1 MIVEKIFPI
10 NYYNELSG
18 LMTDSSI
25 IQKFLEDNFPEM
37 YELLEVSGGIIYL
50 SNAINKWFLT
60 IFINRISEV
69 YSNFIWDL
77 FLLEGNIVIFKALYA
92 IIIMLL
98 KDIMKCTNFDQL
110 NKVFQDY
117 PLKLKNREKLAYY
130 LLCKKFKFNM
140 DKIKQHRKNTIIKII
155 KEIENLDYFDKDEID
170 NCKKKNDNNIPEC
183 DLDWP
188 ICIKDKKN
196 LIKNYDHIIIKQLHE
211 PEIIEDYIDNDK
223 YTKVNKKEEKE
234 EKFEDI
240 LIERKKH
247 FCNSKIKSFRDNKLN
262 NEIQNKEINI
272 INENENKID
281 EKNNI
286 LKNGD
291 IDENIKSKEMNQIVL
306 NVAKDSKEIN
316 FQKENLEDSILSHDS
331 SH

>member
-25 IQKFLEDNFPEM
+25 IQIFLKDNFPDM

-77 FLLEGNIVIFKALYA
+77 FLLEGNIVIFKALYS
-92 IIIMLL
+92 IITMLL
-98 KDIMKCTNFDQL
+98 RDIMKCKNFDQL
-110 NKVFQDY
+110 NKVFQDN
-117 PLKLKNREKLAYY
+117 PLKLKNRAKLAYY
-130 LLCKKFKFNM
+130 LICKKFKFNM
-140 DKIKQHRKNTIIKII
+140 ETIKQHRKNTNIKII
-155 KEIENLDYFDKDEID
+155 KEIDNLDYFLKDEID
-170 NCKKKNDNNIPEC
+170 NCNKRNEKNISKC

-196 LIKNYDHIIIKQLHE
+196 LIKNYDHIILKQLYE

-223 YTKVNKKEEKE
+223 YDKENKKEEKE
-234 EKFEDI
+234 EKFEDF

-247 FCNSKIKSFRDNKLN
+247 FCDSKIKSFRDNKLN
-262 NEIQNKEINI
+262 NEEQNKGINI
-272 INENENKID
+272 INENKID
-281 EKNNI
+281 EKNNNI

-291 IDENIKSKEMNQIVL
+291 LDDNLKSKEMNQIVL

-316 FQKENLEDSILSHDS
+316 FEKEKLEDSILSHDS